1 MQRAVIITCSLA
13 CIGAVFADEPPRG
26 PFLHISDPTGD
37 AVVRRTDLGADDSVG
52 GPTEHHRPDVIA
64 VVLGNWQPFDP
75 AADLYEGDWLSTG
88 QFLRLDIRFDGLVN
102 PPGTIGLDGTPFD
115 PFLYGPHPV
124 FGFVEIDMDASVMTG
139 GETWAP
145 GDRYLGNVA
154 RFGGQ
159 PAGPRF
165 ADRTALSGA
174 DLLNP
179 FGVAPFVQRSG
190 EEFHVPFLGHEI
202 TNIVVVEGNFNTVF
216 EGGEVWLVS
225 GTLFHLA
232 HGYQEFLF
240 QPPASYEPTVE
251 LRWSHHPAQGYTEVT
266 LVYPLTNEAWIAAS
280 GVAQDVIINH
290 DPNGQNSV
298 FEALNWLVFSA
309 VHASAIQRSDPEW
322 PIIADWEFKD
332 PNACLDVMAWNVT
345 TLGGM
350 SYEVPADGGA
360 LYAWTDVV
368 PDPVLGDVNG
378 DGVADT
384 ADVGVIAAYI
394 MQYDGDI
401 TVDADASVNGAVSI
415 TDFGWNFSVFD
426 ANYDA
431 IVDNADKYQ
440 VVILGD
446 MDADFDVDL
455 DDVDDLVVAVIEQL
469 SPSPALDWS
478 LLLRRGDFTGDGLL
492 DGRDISGFV
501 RRLVGGSAGTGGG

>member
-1 MQRAVIITCSLA
+1 MQRAVVIFCVLA
-13 CIGAVFADEPPRG
+13 PIGVLFADYSPRD
-26 PFLHISDPTGD
+26 PFQLTSDPIGD
-37 AVVRRTDLGADDSVG
+37 AAVRRTDAGANDAVG
-52 GPTEHHRPDVIA
+52 DATEHHRPDVIA
-64 VVLGNWQPFDP
+64 VQMGNWQPFDP
-75 AADLYEGDWLSTG
+75 AADLYQGDWLTTG

-102 PPGTIGLDGTPFD
+102 PPGTLGLDGTPFE

-124 FGFVEIDMDASVMTG
+124 FGHIEIDMDASVMTG

-154 RFGGQ
+154 RFGGK

-179 FGVAPFVQRSG
+179 FGAAPFVQRSG

-202 TNIVVVEGNFNTVF
+202 TSIVVLNGNFNAVF
-216 EGGEVWLVS
+216 EAGEIWLVR

-232 HGYQEFLF
+232 HGYEEFLF
-240 QPPASYEPTVE
+240 QPPATYEPTVE
-251 LRWSHHPAQGYTEVT
+251 LRWSHRPAQGCTEVT

-280 GVAQDVIINH
+280 GMPQSVVINH
-290 DPNGQNSV
+290 DPADQNSV
-298 FEALNWLVFSA
+298 FEALNWLAFSA
-309 VHASAIQRSDPEW
+309 LHASAIQRSDPEW
-322 PIIADWEFKD
+322 PIVADWEFKN
-332 PNACLDVMAWNVT
+332 PNACLHVPAWSVT
-345 TLGGM
+345 ILVGM
-350 SYEVPADGGA
+350 SYIAPADGGA

-368 PDPVLGDVNG
+368 PDALAGDVNG
-378 DGVADT
+378 DGVADAT
-384 ADVGVIAAYI
+384 DVGLIAGYI
-394 MQYDGDI
+394 QAHDGDV
-401 TVDADASVNGAVSI
+401 TTDADASVNGAVGI

-426 ANYDA
+426 ANYDG

-446 MDADFDVDL
+446 MDADFDVDM
-455 DDVDDLVVAVIEQL
+455 DDVDDFVVAVIEQL

-478 LLLRRGDFTGDGLL
+478 SLLRRGDFTGDGLL

-501 RRLVGGSAGTGGG
+501 GRLIAGSSGTGSG